1 MGLCVAFNDNT
12 VPNYSKEN
20 LSQLVEKRVGI
31 ETYISKL
38 TDISRHE
45 VYSRA
50 AKQPQ
55 IKAKHSSELLL
66 EFEFCKLFKSL
77 ESVII
82 LALRVQRDISNG
94 ISELSLNEQENVLLL
109 QYKELIR
116 DQDRRIQDLQSD
128 YQNVQMENQ
137 RFKQQIEELQRSSA
151 QLQDQNTLLRAQLAA
166 GAVNAALSVA
176 AAPDVIAAPSVN
188 QDLLEKLQVENKEK
202 DEELERLRKD
212 QEDLLVLLVDQEVK
226 LNTFKNRLLELG
238 QNVED
243 AGDSDVNS
251 IGSDNETNE
260 AWMLLKYAEDVT
272 IFLAILLFHFDFDPW
287 KIGRLRKY
295 T

>member
-20 LSQLVEKRVGI
+20 LSQLVEQRVGI

-38 TDISRHE
+38 ADISRHE

-77 ESVII
+77 EGVII
-82 LALRVQRDISNG
+82 KALGVQRDLSNG
-94 ISELSLNEQENVLLL
+94 ISELSLSEQENALLF

-116 DQDRRIQDLQSD
+116 DQDKRIQDLQRD
-128 YQNVQMENQ
+128 YQGVQLENQ
-137 RFKQQIEELQRSSA
+137 RLQGQIDELLRSTA

-166 GAVNAALSVA
+166 GATSVA
-176 AAPDVIAAPSVN
+176 AAPSVVAAPSIVAAPSVTDAN
-188 QDLLEKLQVENKEK
+188 ELQERLDRLQLDNREKE
-202 DEELERLRKD
+202 EELERLRKD
-212 QEDLLVLLVDQEVK
+212 QEDLLELLTDQEVK
-226 LNTFKNRLLELG
+226 LNTFKSRLVELG
-238 QNVED
+238 ENVED
-243 AGDSDVNS
+243 AADSDANS
-251 IGSDNETNE
+251 VGSENETNE
-260 AWMLLKYAEDVT
+260 A
-272 IFLAILLFHFDFDPW
+272 
-287 KIGRLRKY
+287 
-295 T
+295 